1 MYTDYGLEETVYRAM
16 PVSTKQEE
24 LTISFLVSTRNAIPM
39 DAVDVMFLFRL
50 VQSGLIF
57 MAMAAGIVCLWHIFY
72 FRRKS
77 CANSGTSFGIVF
89 AGFVHLIICVRM
101 LSIAE
106 EPVVLPNQAPAH
118 LCLDYTIQAL
128 YANSIVY
135 IFILHN
141 LIFNH
146 AQTTV
151 GALFIW
157 ILSIGSIYT
166 GLVLIWDTSGAQDV
180 AHLNQRNFLSF
191 TDSPK
196 GRLEAFVSV
205 CEKHLSSEI
214 TNVMIE
220 YLILYLPV
228 IIIVT
233 WALARNFMQTREV
246 SMLKLDILSNKEC
259 VTNSKTCDC
268 VKLNTVLVAVLVNS
282 AILLFLAK
290 PGYMLYACLTSGYF
304 RDIIPSILQ
313 TVLFTHICSQYICK
327 VIVQRR
333 REIQTQQVCKCE
345 TENSAT
351 V

>member
-1 MYTDYGLEETVYRAM
+1 MHSVYGVLTNSQM
-16 PVSTKQEE
+16 PVFTKQEE
-24 LTISFLVSTRNAIPM
+24 LTISFHVNTRNAISM
-39 DAVDVMFLFRL
+39 DAVEVIFLFRL

-57 MAMAAGIVCLWHIFY
+57 MAMAASIVCLWHIIY

-77 CANSGTSFGIVF
+77 CANAGTIFAMVF

-118 LCLDYTIQAL
+118 LCLDYTIPAL

-151 GALFIW
+151 GALLIW
-157 ILSIGSIYT
+157 ILSIGSILT
-166 GLVLIWDTSGAQDV
+166 GLVLISDTSGAQTV
-180 AHLNQRNFLSF
+180 SHLNQRNFLSLM
-191 TDSPK
+191 DSPK
-196 GRLEAFVSV
+196 GHIEAFVSV
-205 CEKHLSSEI
+205 CEKHISSEI
-214 TNVMIE
+214 ANVMIE
-220 YLILYLPV
+220 YLLLYLPV
-228 IIIVT
+228 VIIVT
-233 WALARNFMQTREV
+233 WALARKFLQTGEV
-246 SMLKLDILSNKEC
+246 SMLKLAILSNKEC
-259 VTNSKTCDC
+259 VTNSQTCDC

-282 AILLFLAK
+282 AILLFIAK
-290 PGYMLYACLTSGYF
+290 PGYMLYAHATSGYF
-304 RDIIPSILQ
+304 RDIIPSLLQ
-313 TVLFTHICSQYICK
+313 TVLFTYICAEYIGK

-333 REIQTQQVCKCE
+333 REIQTQQGCKCE